1 METWKVCGIVFLAA
15 ILSAFA
21 TLWFVEPLAYEAGIK
36 KGKSDKISEL
46 ATVFAPHGYEKIKGA
61 KQDCEIK
68 SGETC
73 RIYGGFAP
81 KSLFLPDQVPELK
94 RQKL

>member
-1 METWKVCGIVFLAA
+1 MKVFTYCLSVFLLILIYVGSVILVREDGFNAGKAA
-15 ILSAFA
+15 KMIELSN
-21 TLWFVEPLAYEAGIK
+21 
-36 KGKSDKISEL
+36 
-46 ATVFAPHGYEKIKGA
+46 VFAPHGYEKIKGA

-68 SGETC
+68 SNETC

-81 KSLFLPDQVPELK
+81 KSMFMQPQVPELK

>member
-1 METWKVCGIVFLAA
+1 MSILKVCLLVIMVACFSAVAGIWYA
-15 ILSAFA
+15 
-21 TLWFVEPLAYEAGIK
+21 EPIAYES
-36 KGKSDKISEL
+36 GKASKMAEL

-68 SGETC
+68 ANETC

-81 KSLFLPDQVPELK
+81 KSMFMQPQVPELK